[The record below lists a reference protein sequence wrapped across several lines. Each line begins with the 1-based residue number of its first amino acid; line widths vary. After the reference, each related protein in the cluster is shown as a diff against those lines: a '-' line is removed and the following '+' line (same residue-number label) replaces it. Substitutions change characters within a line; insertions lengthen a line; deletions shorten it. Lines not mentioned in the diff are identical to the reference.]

1 MKKLLLLFI
10 LLATLY
16 IQTSAQIEITSRS
29 TDKGVVFDAYLEEY
43 GTHTLVL
50 KFTELEGYINAM
62 RNLKVV
68 IESGR
73 NNSIYR
79 LENDAGA
86 STRFRYIY
94 TYYRGKYNSKPD
106 IDYPY
111 LFPAATGKTLGIA
124 RFEHINTKLG
134 KADAD
139 SILGIVFNYE
149 GADTV
154 CAIRSGQ
161 VVKID
166 HSEKERDDSRG
177 FVYYDKLSQNV
188 VTIEHADG
196 SIARYI
202 CITAANILPK
212 EGERIIAGQPIAVF
226 VKEEERNRMG
236 LHLYHLDKDLKN
248 QVIKAQFYTAE
259 GFIQPDFGKRYESVS
274 TKEIIEKELSK
285 KEKKKLNL

>member
-1 MKKLLLLFI
+1 MKEPLLLFI
-10 LLATLY
+10 LSA
-16 IQTSAQIEITSRS
+16 IFVIHASAQVEVTNRYK
-29 TDKGVVFDAYLEEY
+29 DKDVIFDANLEEY

-50 KFTELEGYINAM
+50 KFAELQGY
-62 RNLKVV
+62 RNPAGEPRAIIKRGHNSSICRLKNDGSN
-68 IESGR
+68 SGR
-73 NNSIYR
+73 FGYS
-79 LENDAGA
+79 
-86 STRFRYIY
+86 Y
-94 TYYRGKYNSKPD
+94 TYYRGIYNSKPD
-106 IDYPY
+106 MDYPY

-161 VVKID
+161 VVKIVY
-166 HSEKERDDSRG
+166 SKKERDDSRG
-177 FVYYDKLSQNV
+177 FVYYDELSQNV
-188 VTIEHADG
+188 VTVEHADG
-196 SIARYI
+196 SIARYV
-202 CITAANILPK
+202 CITATNILPK
-212 EGERIIAGQPIAVF
+212 EGDRIIARQPIAVF

-248 QVIKAQFYTAE
+248 QVIKAQFYTAD